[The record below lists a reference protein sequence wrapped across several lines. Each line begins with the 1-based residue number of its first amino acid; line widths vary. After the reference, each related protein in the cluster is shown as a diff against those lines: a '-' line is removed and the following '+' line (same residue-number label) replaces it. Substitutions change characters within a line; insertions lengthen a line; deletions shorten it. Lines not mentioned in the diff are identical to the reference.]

1 MDSMVDVFMPLIDFI
16 EDEADEIDS
25 RIVHH
30 DTQGSSP
37 LAALADAEDAFVQ
50 EERRRLSE
58 EEAEREKA
66 AARASSAS
74 GDGSSGSSDDF
85 VRKQKEAGL
94 EAHELQ
100 SHPRRPSSARA
111 DDSSPNQDLSTRTTL
126 AAWIQGQSHWFKI
139 EKGDFIFVRR
149 TVLAFYPLIARTLI
163 ILSLHPAQRQA
174 RKLRREAKR
183 GPKLNFHDFDR
194 KLMLKR
200 MVGMRRLVT
209 GLNRLLVTKNEV
221 VGRLRKRAADMR
233 RSSPRSATDL
243 SEQMSTYFGDIQGA
257 FASLPASAGCDRL
270 LWSFPFSQI
279 TSSRCSKPSLTASMS
294 WLPRN
299 LRTCPSWAS
308 PPVRR
313 ETVLNLPSSPSPSSP
328 SVSCLSKSF
337 SVRPFP
343 SSANSFIG
351 HLL

>member
-30 DTQGSSP
+30 DAQDSSP

-66 AARASSAS
+66 ARASSAS

-85 VRKQKEAGL
+85 ARKQKEAGL
-94 EAHELQ
+94 EVHELQ
-100 SHPRRPSSARA
+100 NYPRRPSSARA
-111 DDSSPNQDLSTRTTL
+111 DDSLPNQGPSTRTTL

-233 RSSPRSATDL
+233 KSSPRSATDL

-257 FASLPASAGCDRL
+257 SASLRASDHRDR
-270 LWSFPFSQI
+270 
-279 TSSRCSKPSLTASMS
+279 
-294 WLPRN
+294 
-299 LRTCPSWAS
+299 
-308 PPVRR
+308 
-313 ETVLNLPSSPSPSSP
+313 
-328 SVSCLSKSF
+328 
-337 SVRPFP
+337 
-343 SSANSFIG
+343 
-351 HLL
+351 